1 MNYKIMDTK
10 KRRRKTGSILFVVM
24 VAFVLIL
31 VLFPVV
37 WMGLTSIKTKGV
49 LFQIP
54 PPLIFKPVLKHWI
67 HVLSRT
73 DFVRYYMNSLI
84 IGAGSLIFTLSLAS
98 LSAYSLARFDIP
110 RKENIAF
117 FILSVR
123 MMPPAAVVIP
133 IYLIYYKLRLLDTLL
148 GLTIL
153 YGVFNLPF
161 GVWIL
166 RGFFEDIPRELEEA
180 AMVDGCS
187 PIGAFI
193 RVMLPIARPGLLA
206 TSAYC
211 FVLSINEFF
220 FANVLTGNKA
230 RPVSVAV
237 TQFLPTGVRG
247 TEYGNACVAALL
259 IMIPPILIYAFFQR
273 FLIRG
278 MTLGALKE

>member
-1 MNYKIMDTK
+1 MDANW
-10 KRRRKTGSILFVVM
+10 RRINVKVGLFI
-24 VAFVLIL
+24 VAIGVIVTLA
-31 VLFPVV
+31 LFPAI

-49 LFQIP
+49 LFQTP
-54 PPLIFKPVLKHWI
+54 PPLFFKPVLTHWI
-67 HVLSRT
+67 HVFRST
-73 DFVRYYMNSLI
+73 NFVRYYRNSLI
-84 IGAGSLIFTLSLAS
+84 IASGSLVFTLGLAS
-98 LSAYSLARFDIP
+98 LSAYSLARFDIW
-110 RKENIAF
+110 RKENIAL

-123 MMPPAAVVIP
+123 MMPPASVIIP
-133 IYLIYYKLRLLDTLL
+133 IYLMYHRLNLLDTLW
-148 GLTIL
+148 GLIIL

-161 GVWIL
+161 AVWIL

-187 PIGAFI
+187 PLGAFV
-193 RVMLPIARPGLLA
+193 RVMLPIVRPGLLA
-206 TSAYC
+206 TAAYC

-220 FANVLTGNKA
+220 FANVLTGNRA

-259 IMIPPILIYAFFQR
+259 IMIPAILMYAFFQR

-278 MTLGALKE
+278 MTMGAVKE